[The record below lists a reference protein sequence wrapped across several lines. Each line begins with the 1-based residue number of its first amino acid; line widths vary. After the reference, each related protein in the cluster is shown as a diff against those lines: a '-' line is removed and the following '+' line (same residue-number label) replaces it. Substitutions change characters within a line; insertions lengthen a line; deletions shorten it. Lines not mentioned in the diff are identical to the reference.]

1 MGGWIDGCLRLR
13 KHNTSRNASGRI
25 RKGQEELEGTGIPEI
40 PSAVNTNSPQQRH
53 YLMDKNNN
61 VQAFFFQ
68 SLHELWD

>member
-1 MGGWIDGCLRLR
+1 MGGWIDGCLRPR
-13 KHNTSRNASGRI
+13 KHNTLRNASGRI
-25 RKGQEELEGTGIPEI
+25 RKGQEELEGTGKPVF

-68 SLHELWD
+68 SLHE